1 MRRDVAS
8 LQIGTTANYVGTHF
22 WNLQDEY
29 LAVPPGERELS
40 PATFFREVSTE
51 SRAARSGL
59 RYAPRLQI
67 IDATG
72 SFGALST
79 DAGVVLDRHE
89 EGATQPLP
97 SWSHRVERYVRR
109 QVRHSNYVAN
119 LLAAERNPS
128 SEHQDFAGGSETA
141 DFWSDYQKTRLHPRS
156 CRPLPGVHHNVT
168 NLSTF
173 QGGKDIATT
182 SFVED
187 AYDDLR
193 FFIEDCDS
201 FGGLVVTTNAD
212 DAYAGIASEYMSFLQ
227 DELGSSSPVLVFSV
241 HDVNRVCTASA
252 ASCFNRNFYH
262 KREALWA
269 QNEAKLVGSCLEL
282 SAEYVPLSSCPIS
295 QISSIYATVGNLF
308 HSSSIL
314 GLAMDVSL
322 MSIQQ
327 NLSLAGLLSALR
339 PAPFASVAS
348 LASIFPTSMTNLEYG
363 LGMVRTRGVVNFSSI
378 WSTGPAAGHM
388 PKSSISPG
396 IGQSS
401 FNEVVAACGLGYS
414 LPVFSNI
421 VQPVTIPVPYPK
433 IFDSSLERN
442 RSTSGKAIA
451 KEKKQCPSEV
461 EQIAVVAGLATDN
474 NDARSGLASLGES
487 LYPGNRSSRAQSA
500 ARSLGVEDDDL
511 RETAELLRSRAD
523 DYATL

>member
-1 MRRDVAS
+1 M
-8 LQIGTTANYVGTHF
+8 
-22 WNLQDEY
+22 
-29 LAVPPGERELS
+29 
-40 PATFFREVSTE
+40 
-51 SRAARSGL
+51 
-59 RYAPRLQI
+59 
-67 IDATG
+67 
-72 SFGALST
+72 
-79 DAGVVLDRHE
+79 
-89 EGATQPLP
+89 
-97 SWSHRVERYVRR
+97 
-109 QVRHSNYVAN
+109 
-119 LLAAERNPS
+119 
-128 SEHQDFAGGSETA
+128 
-141 DFWSDYQKTRLHPRS
+141 
-156 CRPLPGVHHNVT
+156 
-168 NLSTF
+168 TF
-173 QGGKDIATT
+173 QGGRDIATT

-227 DELGSSSPVLVFSV
+227 DELGSSSPLLVFSV
-241 HDVNRVCTASA
+241 HDINRVCTTSA
-252 ASCFNRNFYH
+252 ASYFNRNFYH

-269 QNEAKLVGSCLEL
+269 QNEAKLIGSCIEL

-348 LASIFPTSMTNLEYG
+348 LASIFPNSMTHLEYG

-378 WSTGPAAGHM
+378 WSMSPAGHM
-388 PKSSISPG
+388 PKSSMFSGISR
-396 IGQSS
+396 SS
-401 FNEVVAACGLGYS
+401 FNEVVAACGLGYP

-421 VQPVTIPVPYPK
+421 VQPVTIPVPHPK

-451 KEKKQCPSEV
+451 KEKTQGPSEV
-461 EQIAVVAGLATDN
+461 EQVAVVAGLATNKD
-474 NDARSGLASLGES
+474 DACPGLASLGDS
-487 LYPGNRSSRAQSA
+487 LCPGNRSSRAQSA

-511 RETAELLRSRAD
+511 RETAEVLRSRAD